1 MNKNEKNKFIYK
13 KENIRKYKYEL
24 KEDQIKLINK
34 INNIR
39 KLNNIPILEYYKYNQ
54 VPIFIL
60 KEKVEMFFYPNKN
73 LYKYKALNLFIFKY
87 PKNTFKN
94 YIRNEETLNIITNYF
109 LSKIS
114 IIEFN
119 NLEYIYIYNTN
130 IVPLTIKIKRHKIR
144 VNENLSDNEFANS
157 KDKFPN

>member
-1 MNKNEKNKFIYK
+1 M
-13 KENIRKYKYEL
+13 
-24 KEDQIKLINK
+24 
-34 INNIR
+34 
-39 KLNNIPILEYYKYNQ
+39 
-54 VPIFIL
+54 PIFIL